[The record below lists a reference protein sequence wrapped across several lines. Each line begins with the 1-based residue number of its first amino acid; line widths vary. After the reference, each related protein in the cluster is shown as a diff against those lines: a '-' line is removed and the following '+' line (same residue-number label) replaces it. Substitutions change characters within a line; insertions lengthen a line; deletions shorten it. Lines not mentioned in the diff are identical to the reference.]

1 MIQGPM
7 NWILLA
13 LLFHSLIGALLV
25 RRCMR
30 GLVVRATVGE
40 WAMMILLWPFC
51 LNLFT
56 YLEIVQT
63 QLKALEVWA
72 SEEDRKSSS

>member
-1 MIQGPM
+1 MMIVPM

-13 LLFHSLIGALLV
+13 FLFYALIGALLV

-30 GLVVRATVGE
+30 GMLVHATVGE
-40 WAMMILLWPFC
+40 WIQMVLLWPFY
-51 LNLFT
+51 LNLFR
-56 YLEIVQT
+56 YLEIVQS

-72 SEEDRKSSS
+72 SDEENKSSL

>member
-1 MIQGPM
+1 MMSLPM

-13 LLFHSLIGALLV
+13 FLFYSLIGALLV

-30 GLVVRATVGE
+30 GLIVRATVGE
-40 WAMMILLWPFC
+40 WVMMILLWPFC

-56 YLEIVQT
+56 YLEIIQS
-63 QLKALEVWA
+63 QIKALEVWA
-72 SEEDRKSSS
+72 SDEDIQSSS

>member
-1 MIQGPM
+1 MMRSPM

-13 LLFHSLIGALLV
+13 SLFYALIGALLV

-56 YLEIVQT
+56 YLEIVQS
-63 QLKALEVWA
+63 QIEALEVWA
-72 SEEDRKSSS
+72 SDEDSKSSS

>member
-1 MIQGPM
+1 M

-13 LLFHSLIGALLV
+13 SLFYALIGALLV

-56 YLEIVQT
+56 YLEIVQS
-63 QLKALEVWA
+63 QIEALEVWA
-72 SEEDRKSSS
+72 SDEDSKSSS